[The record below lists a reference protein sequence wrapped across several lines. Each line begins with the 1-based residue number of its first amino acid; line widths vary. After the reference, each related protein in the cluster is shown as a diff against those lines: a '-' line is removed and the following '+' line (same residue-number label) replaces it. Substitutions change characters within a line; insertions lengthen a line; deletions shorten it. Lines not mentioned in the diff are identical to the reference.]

1 MSVCVYVC
9 MYIYMY
15 VYMYVCIYVYIYMCI
30 YIYKQEIPIQNILDP
45 GGYDIYSSIQYA
57 YVCVQYIY
65 LLLMQ

>member
-1 MSVCVYVC
+1 MRFNT
-9 MYIYMY
+9 YMY
-15 VYMYVCIYVYIYMCI
+15 LYECVCI
-30 YIYKQEIPIQNILDP
+30 YIYIYIYIKQKIPIQNILDP